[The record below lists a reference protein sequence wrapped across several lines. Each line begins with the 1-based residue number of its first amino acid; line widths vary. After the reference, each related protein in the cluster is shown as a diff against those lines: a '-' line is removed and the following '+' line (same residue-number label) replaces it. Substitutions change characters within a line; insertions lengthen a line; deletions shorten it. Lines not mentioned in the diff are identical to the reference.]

1 MKNYIMNKDEGGTIY
16 SGTPSQIIDQIT
28 TNSKLGFKTREDLRR
43 TYASFACDWTGKPI
57 RFHADKDLVD
67 DLIECGVL
75 KEQK

>member
-1 MKNYIMNKDEGGTIY
+1 MDKDEGGTIY

-43 TYASFACDWTGKPI
+43 TYASFACDWTGSAV
-57 RFHADKDLVD
+57 RFHSDEDLVS
-67 DLIECGVL
+67 DLILSGVL